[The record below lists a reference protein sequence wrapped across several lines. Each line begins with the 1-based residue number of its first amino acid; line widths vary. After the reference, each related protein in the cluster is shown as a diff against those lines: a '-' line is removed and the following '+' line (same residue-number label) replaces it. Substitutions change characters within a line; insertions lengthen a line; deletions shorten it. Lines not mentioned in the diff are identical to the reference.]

1 MKFEIDVRPSPSLA
15 PPPLHSPRAPPLP
28 QPPTSTWRNETRGGP
43 VVPVDTRGR
52 SGHTDTH
59 ARAHTH
65 QTHVRPPGVNPIGRE
80 SGTTSSP
87 SPLTTMSW
95 TRRCGA

>member
-52 SGHTDTH
+52 SADTRTPT
-59 ARAHTH
+59 RAHTH
-65 QTHVRPPGVNPIGRE
+65 QTHVRPPGVIEPDR
-80 SGTTSSP
+80 SGERNHI
-87 SPLTTMSW
+87 LTKPT
-95 TRRCGA
+95 ADDELDE